1 MNRRRHIVLFFSF
14 AFVWLVALVA
24 VSLLFSRSLERANSV
39 GVGAVASG
47 LLYGVVFVALQ
58 SLLEE
63 VFFRGAYFY
72 IKRRASF
79 ESQWFKILYIVLSSL
94 LFSAFQIFNSEVQNN
109 TFVFVLLLDY
119 FLIGVLFSYADIRL
133 GSLAPS
139 YGIHFIN
146 NIYTFFV
153 VASKNSSSPFKSIV
167 HLTRAEDDVLFV
179 LTSLVIEFALTIGFT
194 ELIKRSSKVL
204 GVD

>member
-39 GVGAVASG
+39 GAVASG

-63 VFFRGAYFY
+63 VVFRGVYFY
-72 IKRRASF
+72 IKRHSSF
-79 ESQWFKILYIVLSSL
+79 ESRRFKILYIVLSSL
-94 LFSAFQIFNSEVQNN
+94 LFSAFHIFNSEVQNN

-119 FLIGVLFSYADIRL
+119 FLIGALFSYADIRL

-153 VASKNSSSPFKSIV
+153 VTSKNSSSPFKSV
-167 HLTRAEDDVLFV
+167 FHLTIAEDDVLFV
-179 LTSLVIEFALTIGFT
+179 LTSIVIESALTIGFT
-194 ELIKRSSKVL
+194 ELIKRTSKVL
-204 GVD
+204 VVD

>member
-1 MNRRRHIVLFFSF
+1 MNRRRHAILFFSF

-24 VSLLFSRSLERANSV
+24 VSLLFLRSLERVNSV
-39 GVGAVASG
+39 DAVASG

-72 IKRRASF
+72 IRRRACL
-79 ESQWFKILYIVLSSL
+79 ESRWFKILYIVLSSL
-94 LFSAFQIFNSEVQNN
+94 LFSAFHIFNSEVQNN

-119 FLIGVLFSYADIRL
+119 FLIGALFSYADIRL

-153 VASKNSSSPFKSIV
+153 VTSKNSSSPFKSV
-167 HLTRAEDDVLFV
+167 FHLTIAEDDVLFV
-179 LTSLVIEFALTIGFT
+179 LTSLVIESALTIGLT
-194 ELIKRSSKVL
+194 ELIKRRTSKDKVC
-204 GVD
+204 

>member
-1 MNRRRHIVLFFSF
+1 MFFSF

-39 GVGAVASG
+39 AVVASG

-79 ESQWFKILYIVLSSL
+79 ESRRFKILYIVISSL
-94 LFSAFQIFNSEVQNN
+94 LFSVFHIFNSEVQNN

-119 FLIGVLFSYADIRL
+119 FLIGALFSYVDIRL

-153 VASKNSSSPFKSIV
+153 VTSKNSSSPFKSV
-167 HLTRAEDDVLFV
+167 FHLTIAEDDVLFV
-179 LTSLVIEFALTIGFT
+179 LTSLVIEFALTIGLT
-194 ELIKRSSKVL
+194 EFIKRRTSKDKVC
-204 GVD
+204 

>member
-1 MNRRRHIVLFFSF
+1 MNRRRHVVLFFSF

-24 VSLLFSRSLERANSV
+24 VSLLFLRSLERANSV
-39 GVGAVASG
+39 AVVASG

-63 VFFRGAYFY
+63 VVFRGAYFY

-79 ESQWFKILYIVLSSL
+79 ESRRFKILYIVISSL
-94 LFSAFQIFNSEVQNN
+94 LFSVFHIFNSEVQNN
-109 TFVFVLLLDY
+109 TFVFVLLLNY
-119 FLIGVLFSYADIRL
+119 FLIGALFSYVDIRL
-133 GSLAPS
+133 GSFAPS

-153 VASKNSSSPFKSIV
+153 VTSKNSSSPFKSV
-167 HLTRAEDDVLFV
+167 FHLTIAEDDVLFV
-179 LTSLVIEFALTIGFT
+179 LTSLVIEFALTIGLT
-194 ELIKRSSKVL
+194 EFIKRTSKVL
-204 GVD
+204 DVD

>member
-1 MNRRRHIVLFFSF
+1 MFFSF

-24 VSLLFSRSLERANSV
+24 VSLLFLRSLERANSV
-39 GVGAVASG
+39 ATVASG

-79 ESQWFKILYIVLSSL
+79 GSLQFKILYIVISSL
-94 LFSAFQIFNSEVQNN
+94 LFSAFHIFNSEVQNN

-119 FLIGVLFSYADIRL
+119 FLIGALFSYVDIRL

-153 VASKNSSSPFKSIV
+153 VTSKNSSSPFKSV
-167 HLTRAEDDVLFV
+167 FHLTIAEDDVLFV
-179 LTSLVIEFALTIGFT
+179 LTSLIIEFALTIGFT
-194 ELIKRSSKVL
+194 EFIKRKTSKDNVC
-204 GVD
+204 

>member
-1 MNRRRHIVLFFSF
+1 MNRRRHVVLFFSF
-14 AFVWLVALVA
+14 AFVWLVALIA

-39 GVGAVASG
+39 AVVASG

-79 ESQWFKILYIVLSSL
+79 ESRRFKILYTVLSSL
-94 LFSAFQIFNSEVQNN
+94 LFSAFHIFNSEVQNN

-119 FLIGVLFSYADIRL
+119 FLIGALFSYADIRL

-153 VASKNSSSPFKSIV
+153 VTSKNSSSPFKSV
-167 HLTRAEDDVLFV
+167 FHLTIAEDDVLFV

-194 ELIKRSSKVL
+194 EFIKRKMRKDKVC
-204 GVD
+204 

>member
-1 MNRRRHIVLFFSF
+1 MNRRRHVVLFFSF

-39 GVGAVASG
+39 GAVSSG

-63 VFFRGAYFY
+63 VVFRGAYFY
-72 IKRRASF
+72 IKRLSSF
-79 ESQWFKILYIVLSSL
+79 ESRRFKILYIVISSL
-94 LFSAFQIFNSEVQNN
+94 LFSVFHIFNSEVQNN

-119 FLIGVLFSYADIRL
+119 FLIGALFSYVDIRL

-153 VASKNSSSPFKSIV
+153 VTSKNSSSPFKSLYR
-167 HLTRAEDDVLFV
+167 LTIAEDDVLFV
-179 LTSLVIEFALTIGFT
+179 LTSLVIESSITIGLT
-194 ELIKRSSKVL
+194 EFIKRKTSKDKVC
-204 GVD
+204 

>member
-1 MNRRRHIVLFFSF
+1 MNRRRHVVLFFSF
-14 AFVWLVALVA
+14 AFVWLVALIA
-24 VSLLFSRSLERANSV
+24 VSLLFLRSFERANSV
-39 GVGAVASG
+39 AAVASG

-79 ESQWFKILYIVLSSL
+79 ESRRFKILYIVLSSL
-94 LFSAFQIFNSEVQNN
+94 LFSAFHIFNSEVQNN

-119 FLIGVLFSYADIRL
+119 FLIGALFSYADIRL

-153 VASKNSSSPFKSIV
+153 VTSKNSSSPFKSIF
-167 HLTRAEDDVLFV
+167 HLTIAEDDVLFV
-179 LTSLVIEFALTIGFT
+179 LTSIVIEFSLTIGFT
-194 ELIKRSSKVL
+194 ELIKRTSKVL
-204 GVD
+204 VVD

>member
-39 GVGAVASG
+39 GAVASG

-63 VFFRGAYFY
+63 VVFRGVYFY
-72 IKRRASF
+72 IKRHSSF
-79 ESQWFKILYIVLSSL
+79 ESRRFKILYIVISSL
-94 LFSAFQIFNSEVQNN
+94 LFSAFHIFNSEVQNN

-119 FLIGVLFSYADIRL
+119 FLIGALFSYADIRL

-153 VASKNSSSPFKSIV
+153 VTSKNSSSPFKSV
-167 HLTRAEDDVLFV
+167 FHLTIAEDDVLFV
-179 LTSLVIEFALTIGFT
+179 LTSIVIESALTIGFT
-194 ELIKRSSKVL
+194 ELIKRTSKVL
-204 GVD
+204 VVD